1 MCNLA
6 RRSYL
11 TEFQIEMKTASG
23 FCGIDLYST
32 PQNLF
37 TLRYSYERTGK
48 YYIEKNLNCQK
59 ITKVEFTYLWDLDW
73 SWIKL
78 RAELEWG
85 CVSCNC
91 FLELFY
97 DWVICRQTQR
107 FWQGMKTRSLNCDNE
122 LIDCSAETSFPSASL
137 RQHVMSSALRHSLN
151 SYPLFSPLAVRLVSV
166 IGAIKSNFFSQNLSL
181 SSKL

>member
-48 YYIEKNLNCQK
+48 YYIEK
-59 ITKVEFTYLWDLDW
+59 
-73 SWIKL
+73 
-78 RAELEWG
+78 
-85 CVSCNC
+85 
-91 FLELFY
+91 
-97 DWVICRQTQR
+97 
-107 FWQGMKTRSLNCDNE
+107 TR
-122 LIDCSAETSFPSASL
+122 IA
-137 RQHVMSSALRHSLN
+137 
-151 SYPLFSPLAVRLVSV
+151 
-166 IGAIKSNFFSQNLSL
+166 K
-181 SSKL
+181 K